1 MVELKDKTVE
11 ELRKMA
17 SRKKIEGR
25 SKMNKSELVRALKK
39 KTTSTKKTLKRRK
52 MKGGVYNFQ
61 RYLDVEEHVI
71 AGTYVGIINISF
83 RNELDDINTFEQLIA
98 HHTPKRILL
107 MNRNGNIINITVQT
121 VGNEGGDRHIGIS
134 QNIYYRQNGG
144 NYIIINFDPL
154 LWGIANNNNNSMNWY
169 RNKLHDLG
177 LGEGQKLF
185 PLINPPNQI
194 PH

>member
-1 MVELKDKTVE
+1 
-11 ELRKMA
+11 
-17 SRKKIEGR
+17 
-25 SKMNKSELVRALKK
+25 
-39 KTTSTKKTLKRRK
+39 

-98 HHTPKRILL
+98 HHIPNKILT
-107 MNRNGNIINITVQT
+107 MNRNLARGEIICTEQIQGTNGARESQI
-121 VGNEGGDRHIGIS
+121 DIS
-134 QNIYYRQNGG
+134 QNVYYRQNGG
-144 NYIIINFDPL
+144 NYIIINFNPL
-154 LWGIANNNNNSMNWY
+154 LWGIANNNNNSMTWY